1 MIHKFTKIMKG
12 RLFVISGPSGSGK
25 TTLSSHAVKNIDNL
39 RFSVS
44 FTTRPIRNGE
54 VDGVDY
60 FFVDQNT
67 FTEMVKEGKFAEW
80 AKVHGNLYGTPID
93 NIKDTNEKGVD
104 ILLDIDVQ
112 GAEQLKQKFPDAI
125 FIFVVP
131 PSMKV
136 LRKRLEMR
144 NSEKKDDIS
153 LRLNVVKYEIQKSK
167 EYDYIII
174 NDDMDAAGKT
184 IESIIIFER
193 NFKSND
199 SAPTLTNEHSLA
211 AERVKSDKIF
221 DEIITK
227 RFNLR

>member
-1 MIHKFTKIMKG
+1 MKG